1 MMENIQLIL
10 QLVVVMLLLALFSS
24 LTLAKDSELE
34 FKAAIAEINQSVEGN
49 SQVIVSLLS
58 SSSDFDIPLIVNRNT
73 KIESNG
79 FKIELVDLEVGD
91 YVAVR
96 AFFDAAGIVADEIAF
111 STESCH
117 KFNTRSGIPI
127 GENNLSVVAKQH
139 GE

>member
-1 MMENIQLIL
+1 MENIQLIL

-24 LTLAKDSELE
+24 LALAKDSELE

-58 SSSDFDIPLIVNRNT
+58 NSSDFDIPLIVNRNT

-79 FKIELVDLEVGD
+79 HKIELVDLEVGD

-96 AFFDAAGIVADEIAF
+96 AFFDTVGIVADEIAF

-117 KFNTRSGIPI
+117 QFNTRIGTPI

>member
-1 MMENIQLIL
+1 MENIQLIL
-10 QLVVVMLLLALFSS
+10 QLVIVMLLLALFSS
-24 LTLAKDSELE
+24 LALAKDSGLE
-34 FKAAIAEINQSVEGN
+34 FKAAIAEINPSVEGN

-79 FKIELVDLEVGD
+79 YKIELVDLEVGD

-96 AFFDAAGIVADEIAF
+96 AFFDTAGIIAEEIAF
-111 STESCH
+111 STESCNQ
-117 KFNTRSGIPI
+117 FNTRMDIPI

-139 GE
+139 SE